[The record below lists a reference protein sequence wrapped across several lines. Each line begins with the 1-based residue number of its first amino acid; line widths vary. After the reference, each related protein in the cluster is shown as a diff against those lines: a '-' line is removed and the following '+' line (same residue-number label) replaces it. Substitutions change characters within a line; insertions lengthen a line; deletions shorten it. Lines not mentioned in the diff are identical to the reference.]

1 MSDATH
7 PDAPA
12 DAHAPASSPTSPT
25 GPDQVDGK
33 SFWALTATMF
43 QGALSDNIYKFVL
56 TIMAINLAMSRAVA
70 PAGATDATAATKA
83 GEALA
88 TQYQTFI
95 GIAFALPWIIAFAF
109 SGWLGDRFSKSRVTQ
124 GTKLLEIVIM
134 LIAIVALQSGSLWFA
149 IAVMFLM
156 SLQSALFGPSKYG
169 VLAEILPA
177 NKLGWGNGMIQGLT
191 FVAILI
197 GTLVGPRL
205 YSDYSESLWV
215 AGVILTVLACIGMGA
230 SMMMRPLPAANPT
243 LPLQLN
249 PFTVLFENG
258 RTILSNA
265 GITWCIAGQVI
276 FWTVAV
282 MLQSAVVLVAKQ
294 TMGLSDAQVGFALI
308 PIAVGNGIGCFIVSY
323 MCRNRNE
330 LGLVPFGALLMF
342 LAGVVVYLLIPYSEQ
357 LKVYTPGQK
366 EQLLLVLPIVLGF
379 MGATC
384 GMIVVPLEAYLVH
397 NTDPKQRGGVLATT
411 NLLIAFGWLVG
422 AVLYGVCYSL
432 RDHVGDVFLFCGVA
446 ILVTCIAMCYRFP
459 RVPLRFMTLV
469 LFSTFY
475 RTRVKGV
482 ENIPAARRR
491 AAGPESPVLPRRD
504 PALLGHRGPPHPLH
518 HEQGGVQHR
527 GSSIPSPGITHSI
540 PIEQNAVAAR
550 ADRRAARGRRGDQG
564 RRPGL
569 HLPRG
574 PAHAHGRADA
584 LPARPRAHHEG
595 PRRADHPG
603 GDRRRVRH
611 GMALR
616 NGRKHLGDSMPWRRL
631 AINVVF
637 GKALPT
643 HTPLAVLR
651 QNVVDLMVDAFRFPP
666 RRRRAA
672 APHGGAE
679 PARWALRDPLR
690 GPHERE
696 AGAEPPCAGRGDGAG
711 DAAPRGVA
719 RGGERRHHAA
729 AVDRRDGAEHRGA
742 AGRQGAG
749 EPELYGLAADQHG
762 DLRHGE
768 DQADDHLHA
777 VRREGEAG
785 AADHGEGAVYRG
797 SPRVDRRHGPLRGV
811 PARRSPADP
820 GHRALPRPHEGRE
833 ARRPRD
839 ADLQQR
845 LDGRAEGGHALHW
858 NITSNCIGAAQFCN
872 ISREV
877 RVLGI
882 LPFFHSFGFMSTLWL
897 PFLKHFGVTFYP
909 NPLDAKV
916 IGALVERDQVTH
928 LFATPTFL
936 SAYTRRV
943 EPSQFGSLRFVLT
956 GAEKL
961 KDFIATAFQVRFG
974 LVPKEG
980 FGCTECSP
988 AVALNGDDYRQAGIY
1003 QVGTRRGTVG
1013 QPIPGVTVKI
1023 IHLNNGD
1030 PVPPGEPGM
1039 LLVRGA
1045 CVMQGYFGMPDKTA
1059 EALQDGWYRTGDVAK
1074 LEEDGFLIITDRLSR
1089 FSKIGG
1095 EMVPHVRIEESLQKV
1110 TGIEEQVF
1118 AVTAVPDDKKGE
1130 RIAVLYTLPEGKA
1143 KEACGLLGS
1152 PELNLPA
1159 LWIPKWADFVK
1170 VDAIPALGSGKMD
1183 LRAIKQKA
1191 LEALASNA
1199 VGGE

>member
-366 EQLLLVLPIVLGF
+366 EHLLLVLPIVLGF

-459 RVPLRFMTLV
+459 RVPLRFLTLV

-482 ENIPAARRR
+482 ENV
-491 AAGPESPVLPRRD
+491 PEHGG
-504 PALLGHRGPPHPLH
+504 ALLAPNHQSYLDAILL
-518 HEQGGVQHR
+518 
-527 GSSIPSPGITHSI
+527 SSIVERPIRFIMSQAVYNIWFVYPFARLTRSI
-540 PIEQNAVAAR
+540 PIEQSQSPRELIGALREAAEEIKAGGLVCIFPEGQLTR
-550 ADRRAARGRRGDQG
+550 TGMLMPFRRGIERIMKD
-564 RRPGL
+564 L
-569 HLPRG
+569 
-574 PAHAHGRADA
+574 DA
-584 LPARPRAHHEG
+584 PIIPVAIDGAY
-595 PRRADHPG
+595 DT
-603 GDRRRVRH
+603 

-651 QNVVDLMVDAFRFPP
+651 QNVVDLMVDAFDF
-666 RRRRAA
+666 RRAD
-672 APHGGAE
+672 AE
-679 PARWALRDPLR
+679 PLHRMAVRSLRDGLFETRYADHMNEKLVPNHRVLGGVMALGTRLR
-690 GPHERE
+690 EEWRAEENVGIMLPPSIGAMALNIAALL
-696 AGAEPPCAGRGDGAG
+696 AGKVPVNLNYTASQQINTEICATAKIKLMITSTQFVEK
-711 DAAPRGVA
+711 AKL
-719 RGGERRHHAA
+719 
-729 AVDRRDGAEHRGA
+729 
-742 AGRQGAG
+742 
-749 EPELYGLAADQHG
+749 ELPTTVKVLYIE
-762 DLRHGE
+762 DLRASIDGT
-768 DQADDHLHA
+768 
-777 VRREGEAG
+777 
-785 AADHGEGAVYRG
+785 
-797 SPRVDRRHGPLRGV
+797 DRFVAFLRGV
-811 PARRSPADP
+811 LLPIPAIERF
-820 GHRALPRPHEGRE
+820 LGRTK
-833 ARRPRD
+833 D
-839 ADLQQR
+839 AKLDDLAT
-845 LDGRAEGGHALHW
+845 LIFSSGSTGVPKGVMLSHW

-872 ISREV
+872 IDRSV

-1023 IHLNNGD
+1023 VHLNNGE